1 MEERQMPHYDK
12 YRPNYKRMYPDVQIS
27 PEVLRV
33 LRQSD
38 RKMEYMEYDLKS
50 ETFVQDLENNS
61 AVFSASREDSYER
74 LQEDEQKQFSDTSA
88 EVESK
93 IIHNENLRL
102 LRLALESLAEDEY
115 EIIIGIFYGGL
126 SEREL
131 GKQLK
136 IHHMTVHSRKQR
148 ALEKMRKFF
157 K

>member
-1 MEERQMPHYDK
+1 MPHYDK

-131 GKQLK
+131 GKQMK

>member
-1 MEERQMPHYDK
+1 MPHYDK

-50 ETFVQDLENNS
+50 ETFVQDFENNS
-61 AVFSASREDSYER
+61 AVFSASREDSYEQ

-102 LRLALESLAEDEY
+102 LRMALESLAEDEY

-131 GKQLK
+131 GKRLK
-136 IHHMTVHSRKQR
+136 VHHMTVHSRKQC
-148 ALEKMRKFF
+148 EWKEDT
-157 K
+157 

>member
-1 MEERQMPHYDK
+1 MPHYDK

>member
-1 MEERQMPHYDK
+1 MPHYDK

-126 SEREL
+126 SELRHAAGRFL
-131 GKQLK
+131 SL
-136 IHHMTVHSRKQR
+136 IAVV
-148 ALEKMRKFF
+148 
-157 K
+157 

>member
-1 MEERQMPHYDK
+1 MPHYDK

-93 IIHNENLRL
+93 IIHNENLRP

>member
-1 MEERQMPHYDK
+1 MPHYDK

-126 SEREL
+126 SEPEL

>member
-1 MEERQMPHYDK
+1 MPHYDK

-115 EIIIGIFYGGL
+115 EIIIGIFYGGI
-126 SEREL
+126 SELEL
-131 GKQLK
+131 GKQ
-136 IHHMTVHSRKQR
+136 
-148 ALEKMRKFF
+148 
-157 K
+157 